1 MKRFIEGEN
10 RGIRL
15 RAQHLAR
22 MAAARYF
29 GFVWSDPAAQLDA
42 ACAALDDGAHRM
54 RLALNA
60 SGTFTL
66 QSAPLAALAQ
76 PVRVL
81 VAQQPTFPQDVFL
94 RYKTSIRS
102 TYDAAWRAAE
112 AQGAFDTVFFNERD
126 EVTEDGRSNVF
137 VRVDGRWITPA
148 LSCGVLPGVM
158 RAALLADPV
167 WDANEGIVTRATA
180 IVACNALRG
189 PMTVAL
195 PLPPA

>member
-1 MKRFIEGEN
+1 MKRFIEGAS

-15 RAQHLAR
+15 RAQNLAR
-22 MAAARYF
+22 MAASARYF

-94 RYKTSIRS
+94 RHKTSIRS
-102 TYDAAWRAAE
+102 TYDAAWRA
-112 AQGAFDTVFFNERD
+112 GAFDTLFFNERD
-126 EVTEDGRSNVF
+126 ELTEGGRSNVF
-137 VRVDGRWITPA
+137 VQVDGRWITPA
-148 LSCGVLPGVM
+148 LSCGLLPGVM

-167 WDANEGIVTRATA
+167 WDANEASSPAPWSRA
-180 IVACNALRG
+180 
-189 PMTVAL
+189 
-195 PLPPA
+195 PPPSWPAMPCAVR